1 LSAKG
6 TDYSPIREE
15 ADFYASKIADR
26 LQPYFVS
33 YRDISFE
40 QAIVEEFTLKGLKLA
55 TAESCT
61 GGTIASKITQV
72 AGASQ
77 IFDCGVVAYHN
88 KIKSEVLG
96 VRESTLE
103 EFGAVSEQTVVQMAE
118 GVKRLSGAD

>member
-1 LSAKG
+1 PKIGLVRLRLSAKG
-6 TDYSPIREE
+6 VDAVRLQDET
-15 ADFYASKIADR
+15 DFYAKQIADS

-96 VRESTLE
+96 
-103 EFGAVSEQTVVQMAE
+103 
-118 GVKRLSGAD
+118 